1 MQERQLEGENASVDR
16 TPRPAKAKKETPP
29 TGLGI
34 APDDDA
40 ATLPGGRP
48 SPFGPKDGEDAAKP
62 ADTSAKPASS
72 SAKPA
77 DASAKPADNS
87 AGSEPPSELPGGRP
101 SPFGPRN

>member
-1 MQERQLEGENASVDR
+1 MPLLTARRAPPRAS
-16 TPRPAKAKKETPP
+16 ETPP

-34 APDDDA
+34 APVEDA

-48 SPFGPKDGEDAAKP
+48 SPFGPKDGEAADKP
-62 ADTSAKPASS
+62 ADS

-77 DASAKPADNS
+77 DASAKPAESKSDSGS
-87 AGSEPPSELPGGRP
+87 AGSQPPAAMPDGRP